1 MIWLNIK
8 KEVRNWYDANVRD
21 KLEPHLRKI
30 GFTYVVDMDPTD
42 WENVKFNQKRDRQI
56 IFIIAGFVFILESI
70 WDMMQAPPAGTKV
83 KKRSIISSSKDD
95 VASKKKDKKEREKI
109 E

>member
-1 MIWLNIK
+1 
-8 KEVRNWYDANVRD
+8 
-21 KLEPHLRKI
+21 
-30 GFTYVVDMDPTD
+30 MDPTD
-42 WENVKFNQKRDRQI
+42 WDNVKFNQKRDRQI

-70 WDMMQAPPAGTKV
+70 WDMIQAPPAGTKV

-95 VASKKKDKKEREKI
+95 VSSSKTKKDKKEREKI